1 MRPLN
6 TSKLLIFFFL
16 IIPIVA
22 LTQPKEILLWPEG
35 NVPGSQGKTSA
46 DIVKVAANGERVVS
60 GVHQPSVT
68 PYFPAGGKTSNAAII
83 IAPGGG
89 HYQLSMDSEGYN
101 VGKWLSEHGITAFVL
116 KNRLAKEPN
125 SIYTVDGDEMTD
137 IRRAIRLVRSHSKE
151 WGIDTTRIG
160 VLGFSAG
167 GELAA
172 LAAMKYDN
180 GLPSPADLIDQQGSK
195 PAFQAL
201 IYPGN
206 SGRYAVNKTSP
217 PVFIVCGYKDRPDIA
232 RGMAELYLKYK
243 DAGVPAE
250 LHIYAGSGHGFG
262 LRENDH
268 KPEASWPERLYDWME
283 DLGFLK
289 K

>member
-101 VGKWLSEHGITAFVL
+101 VGKWLSKPEIEFGE
-116 KNRLAKEPN
+116 AKPPR
-125 SIYTVDGDEMTD
+125 SILRDWRY
-137 IRRAIRLVRSHSKE
+137 IRL
-151 WGIDTTRIG
+151 
-160 VLGFSAG
+160 
-167 GELAA
+167 
-172 LAAMKYDN
+172 N
-180 GLPSPADLIDQQGSK
+180 GCQ
-195 PAFQAL
+195 
-201 IYPGN
+201 
-206 SGRYAVNKTSP
+206 
-217 PVFIVCGYKDRPDIA
+217 
-232 RGMAELYLKYK
+232 
-243 DAGVPAE
+243 
-250 LHIYAGSGHGFG
+250 
-262 LRENDH
+262 
-268 KPEASWPERLYDWME
+268 
-283 DLGFLK
+283 
-289 K
+289 